1 MHPACRAGPVLN
13 QAIGTAGP
21 NTVFLQ
27 TGHYSGAV
35 PTLREL
41 VADQAELSNE
51 EVEHLARL
59 LASWQLLAD
68 LSFADLLL
76 WCPLARGTGFVCLA
90 QMRPYTAQTLYPQDL
105 FGRVLRLEELAVV
118 DRAYHENRNWKR
130 DHPVIIDGVPIRMEA
145 IPVPVGGKVAAVMT
159 VHGAPLKN
167 RRRGELEQNYLE
179 CAAALAGMVS
189 TGAFPF
195 PGEALD
201 PELAPRVGDGMI
213 RLDGMGRVLYASP
226 NAVSAY
232 RRLGIVSNIQ
242 GERLVDVGVDASA
255 ASTALNEG
263 KPAQSDIAM
272 GMSVVLQRALPFI
285 EGPQRLVTGA
295 LLLVR
300 DVTQL
305 RYRERQLQRQEAAV
319 REVHHRVKNNLQTI
333 ASLLRLQ
340 ARRLPLDGRKELEEA
355 GRRIGAIALVH
366 ETLSEE
372 SGQYVDF
379 GVVAGRLVQ
388 MVTQG
393 LLPREGNVSISLQGD
408 PGKLHS
414 DLATPMAVVL
424 VEVLQNAV
432 RHAFGPRGGA
442 VMVTMERSA
451 GRLRMVVRDDGKGL
465 PEAET
470 LRTGLGL
477 QIVRELVET
486 ELAGALTM
494 ESDRGTRVIVDV
506 PTQKPPGLRPEAM
519 DSAP

>member
-1 MHPACRAGPVLN
+1 M
-13 QAIGTAGP
+13 
-21 NTVFLQ
+21 
-27 TGHYSGAV
+27 

-41 VADQAELSNE
+41 VRDQAELSND

-118 DRAYHENRNWKR
+118 DRAYHENRSWRR

-145 IPVPVGGKVAAVMT
+145 IPVPVKGKVAAVMT
-159 VHGAPLKN
+159 IHGAPLKN

-179 CAAALAGMVS
+179 CASALGRMVAEG
-189 TGAFPF
+189 TFPF

-213 RLDGMGRVLYASP
+213 RMNTQGRVLYASP

-242 GERLVDVGVDASA
+242 GERLIDVGVDAA
-255 ASTALNEG
+255 AATAALTMGEQ
-263 KPAQSDIAM
+263 AQSDVSM
-272 GMSVVLQRALPFI
+272 GMSVVLQRALPLL
-285 EGPQRLVTGA
+285 EGSDRVVTGA

-305 RYRERQLQRQEAAV
+305 RYKERQLQRQEAVV

-333 ASLLRLQ
+333 VSLLRLQ
-340 ARRLPLDGRKELEEA
+340 ARRLPPEGRKELEEA

-366 ETLSEE
+366 DTLSRE

-379 GVVAGRLVQ
+379 AEVAGRLVQ
-388 MVTQG
+388 MVAQG
-393 LLPREGNVSISLQGD
+393 LLPKEGNVSITMQGD
-408 PGKLHS
+408 AGKLHS
-414 DLATPMAVVL
+414 DLATPLAVVL

-432 RHAFGPRGGA
+432 RHAFDDAGGT
-442 VMVTMERSA
+442 VVITMKRE
-451 GRLRMVVRDDGKGL
+451 GQRLMMVVQDNGKGL
-465 PEAET
+465 PEDFGV

-486 ELAGALTM
+486 ELRGTLGM
-494 ESDRGTRVIVDV
+494 ESAGGTRVVVDV
-506 PTQKPPGLRPEAM
+506 PTQKPVGMRPQASE
-519 DSAP
+519 

>member
-1 MHPACRAGPVLN
+1 
-13 QAIGTAGP
+13 
-21 NTVFLQ
+21 
-27 TGHYSGAV
+27 V

-41 VADQAELSNE
+41 VRDQAELLDD
-51 EVEHLARL
+51 EVDHLSRL

-76 WCPLARGTGFVCLA
+76 WAPLARGSGFVCLA

-118 DRAYHENRNWKR
+118 DRAYNENRSWRR
-130 DHPVIIDGVPIRMEA
+130 DHPVIIDGTPIRMEA

-159 VHGAPLKN
+159 VHGAPLKH

-179 CAAALAGMVS
+179 CAEMLSRMLGE
-189 TGAFPF
+189 GYFPF

-213 RLDGMGRVLYASP
+213 RLNAAGKVLYASP

-255 ASTALNEG
+255 ASTALSLG
-263 KPAQSDIAM
+263 VQAQSDAEM
-272 GMSVVLQRALPFI
+272 GMSVVLQRAFPFL
-285 EGPQRLVTGA
+285 EGPDRTVTGA

-305 RYRERQLQRQEAAV
+305 RYRERQLQRQEAVV

-333 ASLLRLQ
+333 ASLLRIQ
-340 ARRLPLDGRKELEEA
+340 ARRLPSDAKRELEEA
-355 GRRIGAIALVH
+355 TRRIAAIAMVH
-366 ETLSEE
+366 ETLSRE
-372 SGQYVDF
+372 SGQHVDF
-379 GVVAGRLVQ
+379 GTVASRLVE
-388 MVTQG
+388 MVSQA
-393 LLPREGNVSISLQGD
+393 LIDPDRQVEIEVKGD

-414 DLATPMAVVL
+414 DLATPLAVVL
-424 VEVLQNAV
+424 VELIQNAV
-432 RHAFGPRGGA
+432 EHAFKHSGGC
-442 VMVTMERSA
+442 VDVSMERDPL
-451 GRLRMVVRDDGKGL
+451 RLRMTVHDDGAGL
-465 PEAET
+465 PQDFTPAT
-470 LRTGLGL
+470 TGLGL

-486 ELAGALTM
+486 ELGGVLTM
-494 ESDRGTRVIVDV
+494 ESNQGTKVVVDV
-506 PTQKPPGLRPEAM
+506 PTEKPGLRP
-519 DSAP
+519 

>member
-1 MHPACRAGPVLN
+1 M
-13 QAIGTAGP
+13 
-21 NTVFLQ
+21 
-27 TGHYSGAV
+27 

-41 VADQAELSNE
+41 VRDQAELSNN

-118 DRAYHENRNWKR
+118 DRAYHENRSWR
-130 DHPVIIDGVPIRMEA
+130 REHPVIIDGVPIRMEA
-145 IPVPVGGKVAAVMT
+145 IPVPVMGKVAAVMT
-159 VHGAPLKN
+159 IHGAPLKN

-179 CAAALAGMVS
+179 CAAALGRMVAEG
-189 TGAFPF
+189 TFPF

-213 RLDGMGRVLYASP
+213 RMNTQGRVLYASP

-242 GERLVDVGVDASA
+242 GERLIDVGVDAA
-255 ASTALNEG
+255 AATAALTMGEQ
-263 KPAQSDIAM
+263 AQSDVSM
-272 GMSVVLQRALPFI
+272 GMSVVLQRALPFL
-285 EGPQRLVTGA
+285 EGPDRQVTGA

-305 RYRERQLQRQEAAV
+305 RYKERELQRQEAVV

-340 ARRLPLDGRKELEEA
+340 ARRLPPERRKELEEA

-366 ETLSEE
+366 DTLSRE

-379 GVVAGRLVQ
+379 AGVAGRLVQ
-388 MVTQG
+388 MVAQG
-393 LLPREGNVSISLQGD
+393 LLPKESNVSITMEGD
-408 PGKLHS
+408 AGKLHS
-414 DLATPMAVVL
+414 DLATPLAVVL

-432 RHAFGPRGGA
+432 RHAFDDEGGTVVITMKRA
-442 VMVTMERSA
+442 GQRLVMV
-451 GRLRMVVRDDGKGL
+451 VQDNGKGL
-465 PEAET
+465 PEDFGV

-486 ELAGALTM
+486 ELRGTLVM
-494 ESDRGTRVIVDV
+494 ESAGGTRVVVDV
-506 PTQKPPGLRPEAM
+506 PTQKPVGMRPQAS
-519 DSAP
+519 D

>member
-1 MHPACRAGPVLN
+1 M
-13 QAIGTAGP
+13 
-21 NTVFLQ
+21 
-27 TGHYSGAV
+27 
-35 PTLREL
+35 REL
-41 VADQAELSNE
+41 VRDQAELSNE

-76 WCPLARGTGFVCLA
+76 WCPMARGTGFVCLA

-118 DRAYHENRNWKR
+118 DRSYHENRSWRR
-130 DHPVIIDGVPIRMEA
+130 DHPVIVDGVPIRMEA

-179 CAAALAGMVS
+179 CATSLGHMV
-189 TGAFPF
+189 GKGLFPF

-213 RLDGMGRVLYASP
+213 RLNRQGRVMYASP

-242 GERLVDVGVDASA
+242 SERLVDVGVDAYA
-255 ASTALNEG
+255 ASTALADG
-263 KPAQSDIAM
+263 VPAQSDVNM

-285 EGPQRLVTGA
+285 EGPKLQVTGA

-305 RYRERQLQRQEAAV
+305 RYKERQLQRQEAVV

-340 ARRLPLDGRKELEEA
+340 ARRLPPEGRKELEEA

-366 ETLSEE
+366 ETLSRE
-372 SGQYVDF
+372 SSQHVDF
-379 GVVAGRLVQ
+379 GEVAGRLVQ
-388 MVTQG
+388 MVAQG
-393 LLPREGNVSISLQGD
+393 LLPKESGISIMLEGD
-408 PGKLHS
+408 AGKLHS
-414 DLATPMAVVL
+414 DLATPLAVVL

-432 RHAFGPRGGA
+432 RHAFDDARGT
-442 VMVTMERSA
+442 VMVTMERTPH
-451 GRLRMVVRDDGKGL
+451 RLKMVVQDSGKGL
-465 PEAET
+465 LDDVGT
-470 LRTGLGL
+470 MRTGLGL

-486 ELAGALTM
+486 ELGGILTM
-494 ESDRGTRVIVDV
+494 ETDAGTLVVVDV
-506 PTQKPPGLRPEAM
+506 PTQKPVGMRPQATEGPT
-519 DSAP
+519 D